1 MRTLKLAI
9 LLALICTIS
18 SLARADIYME
28 CSLPH
33 IRGELKIV
41 EGWWSDKVYIEKEGQ
56 VGWEKLDAIVND
68 DNIIINSHND
78 YQINDVKFSDRF
90 GDNVSSGYCSR
101 KCDMKYSISLMPK
114 NDKDTYIKNLVEVKE
129 FNANDCDVPAQ
140 VWRFVEY
147 TNEELK
153 YKSNKCNET
162 IKEWNSIN
170 GNKKINRKQFLNE
183 FRGKNESIILDEL
196 YKRIKRKQ
204 IFQMLKLKVL
214 SSFLI
219 NFQRLLQKIVSVM
232 NSCVKLVVEGI
243 LKTDTYVNNLQ
254 KTLYL
259 RNVLVTISIVEYYI

>member
-1 MRTLKLAI
+1 MRTLKLPI

-18 SLARADIYME
+18 SLARANIYME

-56 VGWEKLDAIVND
+56 VGWEKLDSIVND

-78 YQINDVKFSDRF
+78 YQIDDVKFSDRF

-114 NDKDTYIKNLVEVKE
+114 NDKDTIKKNYVEVKE

-140 VWRFVEY
+140 VWRFVEF
-147 TNEELK
+147 TNEELN

-162 IKEWNSIN
+162 IKEWNSIT
-170 GNKKINRKQFLNE
+170 GAKKINRK
-183 FRGKNESIILDEL
+183 IL
-196 YKRIKRKQ
+196 
-204 IFQMLKLKVL
+204 LKVFEESMLTGFYDQPPAAKKL
-214 SSFLI
+214 SSVLFQHCVCNEQLCEI
-219 NFQRLLQKIVSVM
+219 GSGMNIEDGYVCKQFTKNTLFYKPNFRCRI
-232 NSCVKLVVEGI
+232 
-243 LKTDTYVNNLQ
+243 
-254 KTLYL
+254 LYL
-259 RNVLVTISIVEYYI
+259 E